1 MSGERERDRERE
13 RERERVRGRQRTE
26 RRREKDLG
34 CLWIRKEK
42 DDKRDILTAYRIR

>member
-1 MSGERERDRERE
+1 MTLKPIERERE
-13 RERERVRGRQRTE
+13 REREKGRQRTE

>member
-1 MSGERERDRERE
+1 MTLKPIERVRERE
-13 RERERVRGRQRTE
+13 REREKGRQRTE

>member
-1 MSGERERDRERE
+1 MSGERERERE
-13 RERERVRGRQRTE
+13 KGRQRTE

>member
-1 MSGERERDRERE
+1 MTLKPIERVRERE
-13 RERERVRGRQRTE
+13 KGRQRTE

-42 DDKRDILTAYRIR
+42 DDKKGYLDGVSNQVNE

>member
-1 MSGERERDRERE
+1 MSGERERE
-13 RERERVRGRQRTE
+13 REREKGRQRTE